1 MSHNDGCILFFLNL
15 NNLIAGSKPARE
27 NGSQYLLLMPRI
39 IYSKYSMLLL
49 YVLTFLL
56 IVLGEINLR
65 SPCISSSD
73 LAGVYFCTTNSLL
86 VERFYYFWLG
96 AMNSLLQTIDQ

>member
-49 YVLTFLL
+49 MCLTDLLLRLIAFLML
-56 IVLGEINLR
+56 
-65 SPCISSSD
+65 
-73 LAGVYFCTTNSLL
+73 LL
-86 VERFYYFWLG
+86 VSPLANRHS
-96 AMNSLLQTIDQ
+96 MSN

>member
-1 MSHNDGCILFFLNL
+1 MSQYDECILFFLNP
-15 NNLIAGSKPARE
+15 NNLIAGSKPAHE

-39 IYSKYSMLLL
+39 IESKYSMLLL

-56 IVLGEINLR
+56 IVLGRINLR

-86 VERFYYFWLG
+86 VERFSYF
-96 AMNSLLQTIDQ
+96 